1 MVAILRAPT
10 KLIKAEELLL
20 EILTE
25 SKKMNTHLTL
35 IDDEP
40 ISEEDIIE
48 T

>member
-10 KLIKAEELLL
+10 KLIKIEDILS

-25 SKKMNTHLTL
+25 SKKTNTHLTL
-35 IDDEP
+35 INDEP